1 MEQKR
6 SRKGVFM
13 PRRFSKE
20 FKLQAVQ
27 RAVEEDRPL
36 TEVARE
42 LGIAVSLLSK
52 WKSDY
57 LAAPQP
63 GPLPK
68 ETPEQLIR
76 RLRRENETLRQERDF
91 LKKAVG
97 FFSREPE

>member
-1 MEQKR
+1 MAR
-6 SRKGVFM
+6 
-13 PRRFSKE
+13 RRFTKE

-27 RAVEEDRPL
+27 RVIEEDRPL

-42 LGIAVSLLSK
+42 LGIGVALLSV

-68 ETPEQLIR
+68 ETADQELR
-76 RLRRENETLRQERDF
+76 RLRRDNERLRQERDF

-97 FFSREPE
+97 FFSQNPE

>member
-1 MEQKR
+1 MG
-6 SRKGVFM
+6 RK
-13 PRRFSKE
+13 FSKE

-27 RAVEEDRPL
+27 RVVEEDL
-36 TEVARE
+36 TVAEVARE
-42 LGIAVSLLSK
+42 VGVSATLLHK

-68 ETPEQLIR
+68 ETTEQLVK
-76 RLRRENETLRQERDF
+76 RLRRENETLRMERDF

-97 FFSREPE
+97 FFSRDPE

>member
-1 MEQKR
+1 MA
-6 SRKGVFM
+6 
-13 PRRFSKE
+13 RRYSKE

-27 RAVEEDRPL
+27 RVVEEDRSL
-36 TEVARE
+36 AEVARE
-42 LGIAVSLLSK
+42 LGVSATLLGK
-52 WKSDY
+52 WKADY

-68 ETPEQLIR
+68 ETPEQQIR

-97 FFSREPE
+97 FFSRDPE

>member
-1 MEQKR
+1 MA
-6 SRKGVFM
+6 
-13 PRRFSKE
+13 RRFSKE

-27 RAVEEDRPL
+27 RVIEEDRPVA
-36 TEVARE
+36 EVARE
-42 LGIAVSLLSK
+42 VGVAATLLHK
-52 WKSDY
+52 WKADY

-63 GPLPK
+63 GPLPN

-97 FFSREPE
+97 FFSRDPE